1 MTREARAPIIAAAEE
16 GKTVSLGPNRVAFLL
31 RADQTGGRY
40 SLTEFTLAPPPAPGP
55 PMHVHETEDEL
66 TYVLEGELE
75 FALEGR
81 SKRAS
86 AGSFFLVPKGTTHT
100 LRNLGPGA
108 ARILVLL
115 TPPGRHQFLP
125 VHVLL
130 PSFAHSLAQISATFS
145 GRGFLGLRTTS
156 TLNPIISS
164 THFLPLPC

>member
-1 MTREARAPIIAAAEE
+1 MTREARAPIIVAEE

-55 PMHVHETEDEL
+55 PMHVHEAEDEI
-66 TYVLEGELE
+66 TYVLEGKLE

-115 TPPGRHQFLP
+115 TPPGFEGYWDEASR
-125 VHVLL
+125 LL
-130 PSFAHSLAQISATFS
+130 EASGGEPDPERMRALQEKYNMAAGGQVRRFS
-145 GRGFLGLRTTS
+145 RE
-156 TLNPIISS
+156 N
-164 THFLPLPC
+164 